1 MKQKRKE
8 ELIAKRKKQR
18 QESLERKRIE
28 NTKLT
33 RMIKPKQLKD
43 IKELN
48 CNSIINDKLSKS
60 EMLVVLNNFYE
71 LIINSSYLD
80 EIVRMTQQNIS
91 ETWFDK
97 KIDKNFIIELLNTEK
112 NEIYKNPTE
121 NIALRLCY
129 WSNRIAHH
137 IENEIMTGEKKH
149 KMNDIYTKYFLN
161 PEYNYD
167 LSNAINPDTGEL
179 YPSIKQKLDDILIKE
194 CLTFER
200 INTPEQ
206 LHELFY
212 GLNLRNDLWTLKL
225 QALKE
230 LIRNVQLNP
239 KSNIKISLLEE
250 KEDVSVL
257 GKSTYRL
264 IIREQNG
271 IAPIIMHCDKEKL
284 EEFLN
289 QNNLKP
295 IHVES
300 DPKIIEFAKSGKV
313 GIHFTLDEENM
324 EIMEYEALENPNI
337 KNLFQMIYK
346 GDEEHERE

>member
-1 MKQKRKE
+1 MRQKRKE
-8 ELIAKRKKQR
+8 KLVTKREKQR
-18 QESLERKRIE
+18 QDRLEKNRIE
-28 NTKLT
+28 NTKLI
-33 RMIKPKQLKD
+33 RIIKPKQLID
-43 IKELN
+43 IKKLN
-48 CNSIINDKLSKS
+48 YNSIINDTLPRS
-60 EMLVVLNNFYE
+60 EMLLMLETFYE
-71 LIINSSYLD
+71 VIINSSYLD

-91 ETWFDK
+91 KTWFDE
-97 KIDKNFIIELLNTEK
+97 KIDKNFIIKLLNTEK
-112 NEIYKNPTE
+112 EEIYENSTE

-137 IENEIMTGEKKH
+137 IENEIMNGEKKH

-167 LSNAINPDTGEL
+167 LSNAINPDTGKL
-179 YPSIKQKLDDILIKE
+179 YPSIKQKLDEILIKE
-194 CLTFER
+194 GLTFER
-200 INTPEQ
+200 IDTPEQ

-212 GLNLRNDLWTLKL
+212 GLNLRNELWTLKF

-250 KEDVSVL
+250 EEDVSVL

-264 IIREQNG
+264 IIRERNG

-289 QNNLKP
+289 QNNIKS
-295 IHVES
+295 IHVENDS
-300 DPKIIEFAKSGKV
+300 KIIEFAKKGKV
-313 GIHFTLDEENM
+313 GIHFTLNKENM
-324 EIMEYEALENPNI
+324 EIMEYEAIENPNVE
-337 KNLFQMIYK
+337 NLFQMIYI
-346 GDEEHERE
+346 GDEEYEQE